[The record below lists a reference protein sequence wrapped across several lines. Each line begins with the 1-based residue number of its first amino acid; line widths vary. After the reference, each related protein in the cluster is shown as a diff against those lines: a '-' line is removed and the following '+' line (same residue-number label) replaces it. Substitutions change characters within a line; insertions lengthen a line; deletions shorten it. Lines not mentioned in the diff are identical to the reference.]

1 MSALP
6 QLGLEDFGI
15 DAELGLLVGEIL
27 GLGLL
32 AMVVS
37 AAIAVVYRWYTKER
51 IPAWITA
58 MFAGSAV
65 AVPRQAVGLFRA
77 ATDPAASAAAV
88 FEPTTMAMN
97 VAALGLAVLVAPT
110 GLAIGD
116 RIATDVFAVAGAR
129 EIDAE
134 VSRLVRTVGRVR
146 GIQLPESAADIGD
159 IDGYEP
165 VTEDRKE
172 ALTGKTLLFP
182 RRLRDGELIERFTE
196 RLKTDYGVG
205 HVDVELA
212 KGGTVAYLAVGRRAA
227 GIGPTLAPGTAA
239 VAVRAD
245 PGAGA
250 SAGDAVQLWRVGDDG
265 TPERAATAELRA
277 AAGDVATVVL
287 DERDAAELDP
297 EESYRILT
305 LPNEPGA
312 EREFGSLLRAA
323 DETMESV
330 AVEAGSELDGLT
342 LRDTDA
348 TVVAV
353 KPAEGTVEAIPSRSR
368 SLGPGDVLYVVARPE
383 AIRRVSRRAAATAGS
398 AADAPAA
405 DD

>member
-1 MSALP
+1 MTQFP
-6 QLGLEDFGI
+6 QLGLADFGI
-15 DAELGLLVGEIL
+15 AAEVALVVGEVL
-27 GLGLL
+27 GLGVL
-32 AMVVS
+32 AAVV
-37 AAIAVVYRWYTKER
+37 AAAAALVYRWYTRER

-58 MFAGSAV
+58 MFGGSAV
-65 AVPRQAVGLFRA
+65 AVSRQAVGLFRA
-77 ATDPAASAAAV
+77 ATDPMVDSPAV
-88 FEPTTMAMN
+88 FEPTTILVN
-97 VAALGLAVLVAPT
+97 VTALGLAVLVAPT

-116 RIATDVFAVAGAR
+116 RIATNVFAVSGAH

-146 GIQLPESAADIGD
+146 GIELPESADDIED

-172 ALTGKTLLFP
+172 ALAGKTLLFP
-182 RRLRDGELIERFTE
+182 RRLRDDELVERFTE

-205 HVDVELA
+205 HVDVEIA
-212 KGGTVAYLAVGRRAA
+212 KGAVTYLAVGRRAA

-250 SAGDAVQLWRVGDDG
+250 SAGDAVQLWCAGPDG
-265 TPERAATAELRA
+265 GPEHAATAELRA
-277 AAGDVATVVL
+277 AAGDVATVIL
-287 DERDAAELDP
+287 DEKEAAQLDP

-305 LPNEPGA
+305 LPTEPSA

-330 AVEAGSELDGLT
+330 TVEAGSELDGAT
-342 LRDTDA
+342 LGETDA
-348 TVVAV
+348 AVVAV
-353 KPAEGTVEAIPSRSR
+353 KPSDRTAEAIPSRSR
-368 SLGPGDVLYVVARPE
+368 SLGAGDVLYVVARPKV
-383 AIRRVSRRAAATAGS
+383 IRRLSRRAAATA
-398 AADAPAA
+398 DAPAA